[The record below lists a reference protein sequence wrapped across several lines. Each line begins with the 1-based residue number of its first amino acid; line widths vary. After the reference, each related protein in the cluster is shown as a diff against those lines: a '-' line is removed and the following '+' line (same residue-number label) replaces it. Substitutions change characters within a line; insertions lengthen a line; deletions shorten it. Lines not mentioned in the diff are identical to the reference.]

1 MKIFLNTGF
10 FIFLINGYIN
20 PIFSFQN
27 INHKILINQNNL
39 KNYLHKDLL
48 IVNKDNSKKQDFT
61 LKEIPDYS
69 VKKLKNS
76 VKQNK
81 DPFLETLSGENSSFE
96 DLYLILVGLFKINN
110 EKTAMFFTKEG
121 IKNYIIGDKIKGYYE
136 IKDIDLLSKEVLIT
150 DGKEQKFYR
159 FPENEKF

>member
-10 FIFLINGYIN
+10 FLFLINGYFN

-27 INHKILINQNNL
+27 INNNFINQSNL
-39 KNYLHKDLL
+39 KNNLHKELL
-48 IVNKDNSKKQDFT
+48 IVNKDNLKNQVYK

-69 VKKLKNS
+69 VEKLKIT

-81 DPFLETLSGENSSFE
+81 DPFLDTLSDESSSFE
-96 DLYLILVGLFKINN
+96 DLYLKLVGLFKIKD
-110 EKTAMFFTKEG
+110 EKTAMFLTKEG
-121 IKNYIIGDKIKGYYE
+121 IKNYIVGDKIKGYYE

-159 FPENEKF
+159 FPKK

>member
-10 FIFLINGYIN
+10 FLFLINGFFN

-27 INHKILINQNNL
+27 INNNFINQSNL
-39 KNYLHKDLL
+39 KNNLHKELL
-48 IVNKDNSKKQDFT
+48 IVNKDNLKNQVYK

-69 VKKLKNS
+69 VEKLKNT

-81 DPFLETLSGENSSFE
+81 DPFLDTLSDESSSFE
-96 DLYLILVGLFKINN
+96 DLYLKLVGLFKIKD
-110 EKTAMFFTKEG
+110 EKTAMFLTKEG
-121 IKNYIIGDKIKGYYE
+121 IKNYIVGDKIKGYYE

-159 FPENEKF
+159 FPKK

>member
-1 MKIFLNTGF
+1 MKVFLNIGL
-10 FIFLINGYIN
+10 FIFLINGYLN

-27 INHKILINQNNL
+27 KNQNIFINQKNL
-39 KNYLHKDLL
+39 KSNLHKDLL
-48 IVNKDNSKKQDFT
+48 IVNKDNSKKQDFI

-81 DPFLETLSGENSSFE
+81 DPFLETLSDESSSFE
-96 DLYLILVGLFKINN
+96 DLYLRLLGLFKIND
-110 EKTAMFFTKEG
+110 EKTAMFLTKEG
-121 IKNYIIGDKIKGYYE
+121 IKNYIIGDKIKGSYE
-136 IKDIDLLSKEVLIT
+136 IKDINLLSKEVLIT

-159 FPENEKF
+159 FPKK

>member
-1 MKIFLNTGF
+1 MKVFLNIGF
-10 FIFLINGYIN
+10 FIFVINGYLN

-27 INHKILINQNNL
+27 KNQNIFINQKNL
-39 KNYLHKDLL
+39 KSNLHKDLL
-48 IVNKDNSKKQDFT
+48 IVNKDNSKKQDFI

-81 DPFLETLSGENSSFE
+81 DPFLETLSDESSSFE
-96 DLYLILVGLFKINN
+96 DLYLRLLGLFKIND
-110 EKTAMFFTKEG
+110 EKTAMFLTKEG
-121 IKNYIIGDKIKGYYE
+121 IKNYIIGDKIKGSYE
-136 IKDIDLLSKEVLIT
+136 IKDINLLSKEVLIT

-159 FPENEKF
+159 FPKK

>member
-10 FIFLINGYIN
+10 FLFLINGFFN

-27 INHKILINQNNL
+27 INNNFINQSNL
-39 KNYLHKDLL
+39 KNNLHKELL
-48 IVNKDNSKKQDFT
+48 IVNKDNLKNQVYK

-69 VKKLKNS
+69 VEKLKNT

-81 DPFLETLSGENSSFE
+81 DPFLETLSDESSSFE
-96 DLYLILVGLFKINN
+96 DLYLILVGLFKIKD
-110 EKTAMFFTKEG
+110 EKTAMFLTKEG
-121 IKNYIIGDKIKGYYE
+121 IKNYIAGDKIKGYYE

-159 FPENEKF
+159 FPKK

>member
-10 FIFLINGYIN
+10 FIFLINGYFN

-110 EKTAMFFTKEG
+110 ERTAMFFTKEG

-150 DGKEQKFYR
+150 DGKEQKIYR

>member
-1 MKIFLNTGF
+1 MKVFLNIGF

-27 INHKILINQNNL
+27 TNRNIFINQRNL
-39 KNYLHKDLL
+39 KSNLHKDLL

-69 VKKLKNS
+69 VKKLKSS

-81 DPFLETLSGENSSFE
+81 DPFLETLSDESSSFE
-96 DLYLILVGLFKINN
+96 DLYLILLGLFKIND
-110 EKTAMFFTKEG
+110 EKTAMFLTKEG
-121 IKNYIIGDKIKGYYE
+121 VKNYIIGDKIKGFYV
-136 IKDIDLLSKEVLIT
+136 IKDINLLSKEVLIT

-159 FPENEKF
+159 YPKK

>member
-10 FIFLINGYIN
+10 FLFLINGYFN

-27 INHKILINQNNL
+27 INNNFINQSNL
-39 KNYLHKDLL
+39 KNNLHKELL
-48 IVNKDNSKKQDFT
+48 IVNKDNLKNQVYK

-69 VKKLKNS
+69 VEKLKNT

-81 DPFLETLSGENSSFE
+81 DPFLETISDESSSFE
-96 DLYLILVGLFKINN
+96 DLYLILVGLFKIKD
-110 EKTAMFFTKEG
+110 EKTAMFLTKDG
-121 IKNYIIGDKIKGYYE
+121 IKNYIIGDKIKGFYV

-159 FPENEKF
+159 FPKK

>member
-10 FIFLINGYIN
+10 FLFLINGFFN

-27 INHKILINQNNL
+27 INNNFINQSNL
-39 KNYLHKDLL
+39 KNNLHKELL
-48 IVNKDNSKKQDFT
+48 IVNKDNLKNQVYK

-69 VKKLKNS
+69 VEKLKNT

-81 DPFLETLSGENSSFE
+81 DPFLETLSDESSSFE
-96 DLYLILVGLFKINN
+96 DLYLILVGLFKIKD
-110 EKTAMFFTKEG
+110 EKTAMFLTKEG
-121 IKNYIIGDKIKGYYE
+121 IKNYIVGDKIKGYYE

-159 FPENEKF
+159 FPKK

>member
-10 FIFLINGYIN
+10 FLFLINGYFN

-27 INHKILINQNNL
+27 INNNFINQSNL
-39 KNYLHKDLL
+39 KNNLHKELL
-48 IVNKDNSKKQDFT
+48 IVNKDNLKNQVYK

-69 VKKLKNS
+69 VEKLKNT

-81 DPFLETLSGENSSFE
+81 DPFLETLSDESSSFE
-96 DLYLILVGLFKINN
+96 DLYLILVGLFKIKD
-110 EKTAMFFTKEG
+110 EKTAMFLTKEG
-121 IKNYIIGDKIKGYYE
+121 IKNYIVGDKIKGYYE

-159 FPENEKF
+159 FPKK

>member
-10 FIFLINGYIN
+10 FIFLINGYFN

-27 INHKILINQNNL
+27 INHKIFINQNNS

-48 IVNKDNSKKQDFT
+48 IVNKYNSKEQAFT

-69 VKKLKNS
+69 VEKLKNS

-110 EKTAMFFTKEG
+110 EKTAMFFTREG
-121 IKNYIIGDKIKGYYE
+121 IKHYIIGDKIKGYYE